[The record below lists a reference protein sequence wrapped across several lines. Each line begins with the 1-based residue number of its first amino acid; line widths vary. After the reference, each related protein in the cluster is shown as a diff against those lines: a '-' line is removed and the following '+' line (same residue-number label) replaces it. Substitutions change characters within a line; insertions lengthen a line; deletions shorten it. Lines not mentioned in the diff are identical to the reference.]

1 MKRDNLK
8 NSPDYLLNVCKGLED
23 LRQGNKEDIRQSQI
37 EALVGGN
44 KVVSDLNKYLFTV
57 ATLLIPIIFSLLG
70 VNEIRERL
78 DQRDSVLIGASII
91 FLLLSLVGG
100 FLHMI
105 SEIRFFKRWLK
116 NTERRLKLWASISFW
131 PSVPTADKIKDY
143 IKEYDSIK
151 SRTDDILSEMEEE
164 STRIF
169 IFSQGIFWVAGIVLI
184 AIIAFRQLP

>member
-1 MKRDNLK
+1 M
-8 NSPDYLLNVCKGLED
+8 
-23 LRQGNKEDIRQSQI
+23 
-37 EALVGGN
+37 GGN

-70 VNEIRERL
+70 VNEIRERF
-78 DQRDSVLIGASII
+78 DQRDDILIGASII

-105 SEIRFFKRWLK
+105 SEIRFFRKWLK

-131 PSVPTADKIKDY
+131 PSVPTADKINDY

-151 SRTDDILSEMEEE
+151 ARTDDISSEMEEE
-164 STRIF
+164 STMIF
-169 IFSQGIFWVAGIVLI
+169 IFSQGIFWVAGILLI